1 MLMVMRPVAVFIVLG
16 FAVAMAQEA
25 PAPAGDEQQWTEA
38 VRYVAKMRQ
47 FEGRVTKLANQARRR
62 QDIVLLNCVN
72 DKLEQLRGNLGVAE
86 QSLEALR
93 RPEVRADTSAR
104 SHEFAKVSLTHDK
117 AIVLAQEAETCGGEA
132 LRYAG
137 STQVDTSVDS
147 NLPQEDPTEA
157 PAEDLLFERPPPGSP
172 F

>member
-1 MLMVMRPVAVFIVLG
+1 MVFGAAVAV
-16 FAVAMAQEA
+16 AQQA
-25 PAPAGDEQQWTEA
+25 PAPPGAEQQFTEA
-38 VRYVAKMRQ
+38 VRYVARMRQ
-47 FEGRVTKLANQARRR
+47 LENRVTKLANQARRR

-86 QSLEALR
+86 QSLEGLR
-93 RPEVRADTSAR
+93 RPEVQADAGAR
-104 SHEFAKVSLTHDK
+104 SHELAKVSLTHDK

-157 PAEDLLFERPPPGSP
+157 PEEELLFERPPPGSP